1 MSDREATHHMTR
13 STRTVVAA
21 VVAVLTTL
29 ATLAVVGVT
38 PASASTVNGVATI
51 ANPSTDAF
59 LASGGSNT
67 EFTLTLPPS
76 AHCDGDTATDNY
88 HVWSYLVEEGTSISG
103 LTFSETHEP
112 VPPSSGLGL
121 FDSIPQYYGP
131 ENTAI
136 TTGQIIGIPTDFEWG
151 VVAAD
156 DPSIVPELL
165 YSGGTSG
172 VWEGGLACANG
183 AGTLTDNW
191 NTEITFTKNTGD
203 PNGFVWSAVPG
214 PHGSSFAAITSASS
228 ASFIQGTAGSFTPTA
243 TGSPTPTITESGTLP
258 AGVTFAGGKLSGTPT
273 ASGTFPI
280 TFTATNGIGDPA
292 VQDFTLNVG
301 SPPAITSANHVGFVE
316 GTAGT
321 FTVTATGTPAP
332 TLSESGPLPT
342 GVTFVPG
349 TGVLSGTPTA
359 TGSFPITFTANND
372 IGTPATQHFTL
383 TVGTAPT
390 ITSVAATTFTKGT
403 AGSFTVT
410 ATGFPAPTFT
420 ETGTLPAGVTLNG
433 TSGLLSGTPTANGVF
448 PVTLTATNG
457 IGTPAT
463 QDFTLTVDAAP
474 QITSADSTKFTEGA
488 VSSFTVTA
496 TGTPTPTFAETG
508 ALPTGITLTTAGLL
522 SGTPTESGSF
532 PIVIT
537 ASNAVSPAATQDFT
551 LSVGAGPIFTSA
563 DHATFNKGTAGTFT
577 VTASGSPP
585 PTFTE
590 TGALPAGVTLN
601 GTSGVLSGTPTQSGS
616 FPIVITA
623 ANGSGPNA
631 TQNFTLTVDAPAAIT
646 STASTTFVKGHAGS
660 FTVTAT
666 GYPLPTLG
674 ESGALPAG
682 VTFVPGTGVLSGT
695 PTVTGSFALVFT
707 ATNDIGT
714 PATQGFT
721 LTVDAL
727 PAITSANAT
736 TFTKGDPGTFTV
748 TATGTPAPT
757 LSESGALP
765 TGVTFVPGTG
775 VLSGTPTESGVF
787 HLTFTAANG
796 VLPNATQT
804 FTLTVDAPPAFTSAD
819 SATFYT
825 GRANTF
831 TVAASGTPS
840 PTFTATGT
848 LPSGVTLTSAGV
860 LSGTPTAT
868 GSFPITLTATNGI
881 GEPASQSFTLTVSL
895 PPLVIGTGSLPGGTV
910 GTAYSQVVDAS
921 GGLAP
926 YTWSIS
932 GGALPA
938 GLSLSA
944 QTGTIS
950 GNPSAAGTA
959 DFTVEV
965 TDTDGSTA
973 TKALSIT
980 IAASVHAPTTL
991 TQPVV
996 GIAAAPGGTGYW
1008 LTDAAGDV
1016 APLGSVRTYG
1026 SLAGVTLRA
1035 PIVQIVATADGG
1047 GYWLVGADGGVFA
1060 FGDAVFHGSTGN
1072 LDLNAPIVG
1081 MARTS
1086 NDGGYWLVG
1095 ADGGVFSFGD
1105 AAFHGSMG
1113 GIPLNKPVVG
1123 IATDSATGGYWLA
1136 AADGGIFS
1144 FDAPFH
1150 GSVATLT
1157 LNKPIVGVAA
1167 TPGGGG
1173 YWLVGA
1179 DGGVFNAGDARFHGS
1194 AGSIRLN
1201 APVTGVAADSA
1212 TGGYW
1217 LVAADGGIFSYG
1229 APFFGVG

>member
-1 MSDREATHHMTR
+1 
-13 STRTVVAA
+13 VAA

-38 PASASTVNGVATI
+38 PASASTVNGIATI

-76 AHCDGDTATDNY
+76 AHCDGDTASDGY
-88 HVWSYLVEEGTSISG
+88 HVWSYLVEEGTSISS

-151 VVAAD
+151 AVAAD

-172 VWEGGLACANG
+172 VWEGGLACANS
-183 AGTLTDNW
+183 AGDLTDNW

-228 ASFIQGTAGSFTPTA
+228 TSFTQGTAGSFTPTA
-243 TGSPTPTITESGTLP
+243 TGSPAPTITESGTLP

-273 ASGTFPI
+273 ASGTFHI
-280 TFTATNGIGDPA
+280 TFTATNGIGNPA

-321 FTVTATGTPAP
+321 FTVTATGTPVP

-349 TGVLSGTPTA
+349 TGVLSGTPTE
-359 TGSFPITFTANND
+359 TGSFPITFTATNG
-372 IGTPATQHFTL
+372 IGTAATQNFTL

-390 ITSVAATTFTKGT
+390 ITSAAATTFTKGT
-403 AGSFTVT
+403 AGSFTVM

-420 ETGTLPAGVTLNG
+420 ETGSLPAGVTLNG
-433 TSGLLSGTPTANGVF
+433 TSGL
-448 PVTLTATNG
+448 
-457 IGTPAT
+457 
-463 QDFTLTVDAAP
+463 
-474 QITSADSTKFTEGA
+474 
-488 VSSFTVTA
+488 
-496 TGTPTPTFAETG
+496 
-508 ALPTGITLTTAGLL
+508 
-522 SGTPTESGSF
+522 
-532 PIVIT
+532 
-537 ASNAVSPAATQDFT
+537 
-551 LSVGAGPIFTSA
+551 
-563 DHATFNKGTAGTFT
+563 
-577 VTASGSPP
+577 
-585 PTFTE
+585 
-590 TGALPAGVTLN
+590 
-601 GTSGVLSGTPTQSGS
+601 LSGTPTQSGS

-646 STASTTFVKGHAGS
+646 SAASTTFVKGHAGS
-660 FTVTAT
+660 FTVTAS
-666 GYPLPTLG
+666 GFPVPTLS

-682 VTFVPGTGVLSGT
+682 VTFVPATGVLSGT
-695 PTVTGSFALVFT
+695 PTVTGSFPLVFT
-707 ATNDIGT
+707 ATNGVGT
-714 PATQGFT
+714 AATQDFT
-721 LTVDAL
+721 LTVNAL

-736 TFTKGDPGTFTV
+736 TFTKGDAGTFTV

-757 LSESGALP
+757 LSESGTLP
-765 TGVTFVPGTG
+765 TGVTFVPVTG

-796 VLPNATQT
+796 VLPNATQS

-840 PTFTATGT
+840 PTFTGTGT

-881 GEPASQSFTLTVSL
+881 GEPATQSFTLTISL
-895 PPLVIGTGSLPGGTV
+895 PPLVISTGSLPAGTV

-921 GGLAP
+921 AGLAP
-926 YTWSIS
+926 YRWSIS
-932 GGALPA
+932 DGALPA
-938 GLSLSA
+938 GLSLNA

-950 GNPSAAGTA
+950 GSPSAAGTA

-980 IAASVHAPTTL
+980 ITAPVVAPTTL

-996 GIAAAPGGTGYW
+996 GIAAAPGGAGYW

-1047 GYWLVGADGGVFA
+1047 GYWLVGVDGGVFA

-1095 ADGGVFSFGD
+1095 SDGGVFSFGD

-1144 FDAPFH
+1144 FDAPFL

-1167 TPGGGG
+1167 TPDGGG

-1179 DGGVFNAGDARFHGS
+1179 DGGVFNTGDARFHGS
-1194 AGSIRLN
+1194 AGSILLN
-1201 APVTGVAADSA
+1201 APVTGMAADAA